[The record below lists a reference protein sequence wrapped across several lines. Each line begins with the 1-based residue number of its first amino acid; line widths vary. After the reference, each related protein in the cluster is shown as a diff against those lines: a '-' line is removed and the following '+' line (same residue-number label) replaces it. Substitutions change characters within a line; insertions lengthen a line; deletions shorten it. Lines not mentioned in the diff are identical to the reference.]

1 MQRRQ
6 TKHSDKV
13 GALLVFLAIFWPGA
27 TAAAT
32 EPEGSAL
39 SPTNIFA
46 PVSTPAQSIFDLS
59 VLVLM
64 VTATIPASSQRC
76 ATGIEP
82 NEKRIKEHL
91 DNSLMLVTALNP
103 PLI

>member
-13 GALLVFLAIFWPGA
+13 VALQAFLAIFWSTA

-32 EPEGSAL
+32 KPESSAL

-59 VLVLM
+59 VLEAAVGRRTRAGPRLWKYY
-64 VTATIPASSQRC
+64 ASD
-76 ATGIEP
+76 
-82 NEKRIKEHL
+82 L
-91 DNSLMLVTALNP
+91 F
-103 PLI
+103 

>member
-6 TKHSDKV
+6 TKRSNKV
-13 GALLVFLAIFWPGA
+13 GALLVFLVIFWSAA

-32 EPEGSAL
+32 EPTGSAL

-46 PVSTPAQSIFDLS
+46 PVSTPARSIYDLS

-64 VTATIPASSQRC
+64 VTATIFAVVFS
-76 ATGIEP
+76 
-82 NEKRIKEHL
+82 
-91 DNSLMLVTALNP
+91 
-103 PLI
+103 